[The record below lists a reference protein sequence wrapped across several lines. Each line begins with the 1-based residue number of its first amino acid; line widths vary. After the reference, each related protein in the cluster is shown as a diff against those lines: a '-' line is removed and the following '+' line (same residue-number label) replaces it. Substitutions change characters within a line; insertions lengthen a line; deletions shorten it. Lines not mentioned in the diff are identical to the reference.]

1 MIKIWNISFLLI
13 SSIKQKLWV
22 YNLLQS
28 LLIFFW
34 ALSICN
40 KKSQFNEISL
50 ENKDN
55 LTPISVDTLW
65 FANIVSSIIIFQSI
79 SLSSDRLFDFW
90 FEIFFTIYLIQQLLI
105 ISLYDFD
112 SIVESYISSFLSF
125 YNLFIIH
132 FHLSMKI
139 FFIYQIRINII

>member
-40 KKSQFNEISL
+40 KKSRFNEISL

-79 SLSSDRLFDFW
+79 SLLSDRLFDFW

-132 FHLSMKI
+132 FFLSMKI
-139 FFIYQIRINII
+139 LFIYQIRINII

>member
-13 SSIKQKLWV
+13 SSIKQKLWI

-79 SLSSDRLFDFW
+79 SLLSDRLFDFW

-132 FHLSMKI
+132 FFLSMKI
-139 FFIYQIRINII
+139 LFIYQIRINII

>member
-79 SLSSDRLFDFW
+79 SLLSDRLFDFW

-112 SIVESYISSFLSF
+112 SVVESYISSFLSF

-132 FHLSMKI
+132 FFLSMKI
-139 FFIYQIRINII
+139 LFIYQIRINII

>member
-79 SLSSDRLFDFW
+79 SLLSDRLFDFW

-105 ISLYDFD
+105 ILLYDFD
-112 SIVESYISSFLSF
+112 SIVKSYISSFLSF

-132 FHLSMKI
+132 FFLSMKI
-139 FFIYQIRINII
+139 LFIYQIRINII

>member
-13 SSIKQKLWV
+13 SSIKQKLWI

-40 KKSQFNEISL
+40 KKSRFNEISL

-90 FEIFFTIYLIQQLLI
+90 FEIFFTIYLIQQFRFLI
-105 ISLYDFD
+105 KLCFKWFPDYFSKVTRKRRKIP
-112 SIVESYISSFLSF
+112 SIRL
-125 YNLFIIH
+125 NLVNFET
-132 FHLSMKI
+132 FNARKR
-139 FFIYQIRINII
+139 YVK

>member
-79 SLSSDRLFDFW
+79 SLLSDRLFDFW

-132 FHLSMKI
+132 FFLSMKI
-139 FFIYQIRINII
+139 LFIYQIRINII